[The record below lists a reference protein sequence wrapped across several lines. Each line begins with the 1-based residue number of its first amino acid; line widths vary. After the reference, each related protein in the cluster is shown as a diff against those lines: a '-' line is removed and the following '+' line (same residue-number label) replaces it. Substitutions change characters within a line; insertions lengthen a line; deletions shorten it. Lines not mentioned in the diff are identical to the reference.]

1 MRGIRPNKRQGD
13 NVGKYIAKRLA
24 IGVATLFA
32 LATITFFLMHI
43 IPGSPFA
50 GETSKLPA
58 AVKEKLIE
66 KYGLDKPLGAQ
77 FAAYLKNA
85 VTGDFGTSLN
95 RKGKAVVDIIRAGL
109 PATASL
115 GMVAFVI
122 AITVGVTLGT
132 VAAFSKQRWVSGA
145 VAFIATIGVSVPSFL
160 LALLMMLLFGV
171 VLHWLPIVGLGS
183 WQHYIMPGIAL
194 ALAPI
199 AMISRLVRTNLMEVM
214 RQDYMVLAR
223 SKGTSELMVILR
235 HALKNAMV
243 PVITYAG
250 PLIATLLT
258 GSFVIETLFSVPGI
272 GAEFVN
278 SVSNRDYTLIMAL
291 TIFYGAFIIVANIVT
306 DLITAAMDP
315 RIRLK

>member
-1 MRGIRPNKRQGD
+1 MA
-13 NVGKYIAKRLA
+13 KYVAKRLA
-24 IGVATLFA
+24 IGVLTLFA

-66 KYGLDKPLGAQ
+66 KYGLDKPIGAQ
-77 FAAYLKNA
+77 FVTYLGNA
-85 VTGDFGTSLN
+85 LTGDFGTSLN
-95 RKGKAVVDIIRAGL
+95 RKGKAVVDIIKAGM

-115 GMVAFVI
+115 GFVAFVI
-122 AITVGVTLGT
+122 AMVVGIALGT
-132 VAAFSKQRWVSGA
+132 IAAFSRHGWVSGA
-145 VAFIATIGVSVPSFL
+145 AAFIATIGVSVPSFL
-160 LALLMMLLFGV
+160 LSLLMMLLFGV
-171 VLHWLPIVGLGS
+171 LLHCLPIVGLSS
-183 WQHYIMPGIAL
+183 WRHYIMPATAL

-199 AMISRLVRTNLMEVM
+199 AMISRLVRTNLLEVM
-214 RQDYMVLAR
+214 KQDYMVLAR
-223 SKGTSELMVILR
+223 SKGTPESMVILR
-235 HALKNAMV
+235 HALKNALV

-258 GSFVIETLFSVPGI
+258 GSFVVETLFSVPGI

-291 TIFYGAFIIVANIVT
+291 TIFYGAFIIIANIIT
-306 DLITAAMDP
+306 DLITAMLDP

>member
-1 MRGIRPNKRQGD
+1 MT
-13 NVGKYIAKRLA
+13 KYILKRLW
-24 IGVATLFA
+24 IGLITLWA
-32 LATITFFLMHI
+32 LATITFFLMHV

-66 KYGLDKPLGAQ
+66 KYGLDQRLMVQ
-77 FAAYLKNA
+77 YTTYMKNA

-95 RKGKAVVDIIRAGL
+95 RKGKEVMDIIADGL
-109 PATASL
+109 GATASL
-115 GMVAFVI
+115 GIVAFTI
-122 AITVGVTLGT
+122 AIAVGVSLGT
-132 VAAFSKQRWVSGA
+132 ICAFSKKKWVGGI
-145 VAFIATIGVSVPSFL
+145 VTFISTIGVSVPSFL
-160 LALLMMLLFGV
+160 LALLMMLVFGV
-171 VLHWLPIVGLGS
+171 WLGWPIRGLSG
-183 WQHYIMPGIAL
+183 WKDYILPATAL

-199 AMISRLVRTNLMEVM
+199 AMISRLVRTSLTEVM

-223 SKGTSELMVILR
+223 SKGTPEIRVITR
-235 HALKNAMV
+235 HALKNAII

-250 PLIATLLT
+250 PLLATLVT
-258 GSFVIETLFSVPGI
+258 GSFVIEKLFSIPGI

-291 TIFYGAFIIVANIVT
+291 TILYGSFIIIANIIT
-306 DLITAAMDP
+306 DVITASIDP

>member
-1 MRGIRPNKRQGD
+1 MA
-13 NVGKYIAKRLA
+13 KYVVKRLA
-24 IGVATLFA
+24 IGVVTLFA
-32 LATITFFLMHI
+32 LATITFFLMHV

-66 KYGLDKPLGAQ
+66 KYGLDKPLGVQ
-77 FAAYLKNA
+77 FITYLGNA
-85 VTGDFGTSLN
+85 LTGDFGTSLN
-95 RKGKAVVDIIRAGL
+95 RKGKAVADIIAGGL

-115 GMVAFVI
+115 GLVAFVI
-122 AITVGVTLGT
+122 AMVVGIALGT
-132 VAAFSKQRWVSGA
+132 VAAFSKHRWVGGA

-171 VLHWLPIVGLGS
+171 VLHWLPLVGLGT
-183 WQHYIMPGIAL
+183 WRHYIMPGVAL

-199 AMISRLVRTNLMEVM
+199 AMISRLVRTNLNEVM

-223 SKGTSELMVILR
+223 SKGTPEIKVILR
-235 HALKNAMV
+235 HALKNALV

-250 PLIATLLT
+250 PLVATLLT

>member
-1 MRGIRPNKRQGD
+1 M
-13 NVGKYIAKRLA
+13 GKYIAKRLA
-24 IGVATLFA
+24 IGVVTLFA
-32 LATITFFLMHI
+32 LATITFFLMHV

-66 KYGLDKPLGAQ
+66 KYGLDRPLGAQ

-95 RKGKAVVDIIRAGL
+95 RKGKAVVDIIKTGL

-132 VAAFSKQRWVSGA
+132 VAAFSKQRWVSGL
-145 VAFIATIGVSVPSFL
+145 VAFIATVGVSVPSFL

-235 HALKNAMV
+235 HALKNALV

-291 TIFYGAFIIVANIVT
+291 TVFYGAFIIVANIVT

>member
-1 MRGIRPNKRQGD
+1 M
-13 NVGKYIAKRLA
+13 GKYIIKRLL
-24 IGVATLFA
+24 IGIVTLFA
-32 LATITFFLMHI
+32 LMTITFFLMHI

-66 KYGLDKPLGAQ
+66 KYGLNQPLTVQ
-77 FAAYLKNA
+77 FLTYLKN
-85 VTGDFGTSLN
+85 VMTGDFGTSLN
-95 RKGKAVVDIIRAGL
+95 RKGKAVVDIIMGGIG
-109 PATASL
+109 PTAAL
-115 GMVAFVI
+115 GFVAFVI
-122 AITVGVTLGT
+122 AMVVGIALGT
-132 VAAFSKQRWVSGA
+132 AAAFSKQKWVGGL
-145 VAFIATIGVSVPSFL
+145 VAFIATIGVSLPSFL

-171 VLHWLPIVGLGS
+171 ILRWLPIVGLS
-183 WQHYIMPGIAL
+183 TWRHFIMPSIAL
-194 ALAPI
+194 ALSPI
-199 AMISRLVRTNLMEVM
+199 AMIARLVRTSLEEVM
-214 RQDYMVLAR
+214 RQDYMILAR
-223 SKGTSELMVILR
+223 SKGTPELKVILR
-235 HALKNAMV
+235 HALKNALV

-291 TIFYGAFIIVANIVT
+291 TIFYGSFIIIANIIT

-315 RIRLK
+315 RIRLS

>member
-1 MRGIRPNKRQGD
+1 MIPL
-13 NVGKYIAKRLA
+13 GKYILKRVL
-24 IGVATLFA
+24 IGIVTLFA

-58 AVKEKLIE
+58 AVKEKLIA
-66 KYGLDKPLGAQ
+66 KYGLDKPLMVQ
-77 FAAYLKNA
+77 FFTYLKNA
-85 VTGDFGTSLN
+85 MSGDFGTSLN
-95 RKGKAVVDIIRAGL
+95 RKGKEVVDIILGGIS
-109 PATASL
+109 PTASL
-115 GMVAFVI
+115 GMVSFVI
-122 AITVGVTLGT
+122 AMTVGIFLGT
-132 VAAFSKQRWVSGA
+132 VAAFSKQKWVSGA

-171 VLHWLPIVGLGS
+171 VLNWLPFIGLSS
-183 WQHYIMPGIAL
+183 WRHFIMPGVAL
-194 ALAPI
+194 ALSPI
-199 AMISRLVRTNLMEVM
+199 AMIARLVRTSLMEVM

-223 SKGTSELMVILR
+223 SKGTSELMVIIR
-235 HALKNAMV
+235 HALKNALV

-272 GAEFVN
+272 GSEFVS
-278 SVSNRDYTLIMAL
+278 SVSNRDYPLIMAL
-291 TIFYGAFIIVANIVT
+291 TLFYGAFIIIANIVT
-306 DLITAAMDP
+306 DLITAGMDP

>member
-1 MRGIRPNKRQGD
+1 MT
-13 NVGKYIAKRLA
+13 KYILKRLW
-24 IGVATLFA
+24 IGLITLWA
-32 LATITFFLMHI
+32 LATITFFLMHV

-66 KYGLDKPLGAQ
+66 KYGLDQPLMVQ
-77 FAAYLKNA
+77 YTTYMKNA

-95 RKGKAVVDIIRAGL
+95 RKGKEVMDIIADGL
-109 PATASL
+109 GATASL
-115 GMVAFVI
+115 GIVAFTI
-122 AITVGVTLGT
+122 AIAVGVSLGT
-132 VAAFSKQRWVSGA
+132 ICAFSKKKWVGGI
-145 VAFIATIGVSVPSFL
+145 VTFISTIGVSVPSFL
-160 LALLMMLLFGV
+160 LALLMMLVFGV
-171 VLHWLPIVGLGS
+171 WLGWPIRGLSG
-183 WQHYIMPGIAL
+183 WKDYILPATAL

-199 AMISRLVRTNLMEVM
+199 AMISRLVRTSLTEVM

-223 SKGTSELMVILR
+223 SKGTPEIRVITR
-235 HALKNAMV
+235 HALKNAII

-250 PLIATLLT
+250 PLLATLVT
-258 GSFVIETLFSVPGI
+258 GSFVIEKLFSIPGI

-291 TIFYGAFIIVANIVT
+291 TILYGSFIIIANIIT
-306 DLITAAMDP
+306 DVITASIDP

>member
-1 MRGIRPNKRQGD
+1 M
-13 NVGKYIAKRLA
+13 GKYIAKRLA

-171 VLHWLPIVGLGS
+171 MLHWLPIVGLGS

-291 TIFYGAFIIVANIVT
+291 TVFYGAFIIVANIVT

>member
-1 MRGIRPNKRQGD
+1 MA
-13 NVGKYIAKRLA
+13 KYVLKRLV
-24 IGVATLFA
+24 IGVVTLFA

-66 KYGLDKPLGAQ
+66 KYGLDQPLWAQ
-77 FAAYLKNA
+77 FVTYLRNA

-95 RKGKAVVDIIRAGL
+95 RKGRAVVDIIMGGL

-122 AITVGVTLGT
+122 AMTVGITLGT
-132 VAAFSKQRWVSGA
+132 VSAFSKHRWVSGV

-171 VLHWLPIVGLGS
+171 VLKWLPLVGGLS
-183 WQHYIMPGIAL
+183 TWRHYIMPGVAL
-194 ALAPI
+194 ALGPI
-199 AMISRLVRTNLMEVM
+199 AMIARLVRTNLMEVM

-223 SKGTSELMVILR
+223 SKGTSEIKVILR
-235 HALKNAMV
+235 HALKNALV

-291 TIFYGAFIIVANIVT
+291 TIFYGAFIIIANIVT
-306 DLITAAMDP
+306 DLVTAAMDP

>member
-1 MRGIRPNKRQGD
+1 MIPL
-13 NVGKYIAKRLA
+13 GKYILKRVL
-24 IGVATLFA
+24 IGIVTLFA

-58 AVKEKLIE
+58 AVKEKLIA
-66 KYGLDKPLGAQ
+66 KYGLDKPLMVQ
-77 FAAYLKNA
+77 FLTYLKNA
-85 VTGDFGTSLN
+85 VSGDFGTSLN
-95 RKGKAVVDIIRAGL
+95 RKGKEVVDIILGGIS
-109 PATASL
+109 PTASL
-115 GMVAFVI
+115 GMVSFVI
-122 AITVGVTLGT
+122 AMTVGIFLGT
-132 VAAFSKQRWVSGA
+132 VAAFSKQKWVSGA

-171 VLHWLPIVGLGS
+171 VLNWLPFIGLSS
-183 WQHYIMPGIAL
+183 WRHFIMPGVAL
-194 ALAPI
+194 ALSPI
-199 AMISRLVRTNLMEVM
+199 AMIARLVRTSLMEVM

-223 SKGTSELMVILR
+223 SKGTSELMVIIR
-235 HALKNAMV
+235 HALKNALV

-272 GAEFVN
+272 GSEFVS
-278 SVSNRDYTLIMAL
+278 SVSNRDYPLIMAL
-291 TIFYGAFIIVANIVT
+291 TLFYGAFIIIANIVT
-306 DLITAAMDP
+306 DLITAGMDP

>member
-1 MRGIRPNKRQGD
+1 M
-13 NVGKYIAKRLA
+13 GKYIAKRML
-24 IGVATLFA
+24 IGIVTLFA

-58 AVKEKLIE
+58 AVKERLIAS
-66 KYGLDKPLGAQ
+66 YGLDQPIHVQ
-77 FAAYLKNA
+77 FIAYLKNA
-85 VTGDFGTSLN
+85 LTGDFGTSLN
-95 RKGKAVVDIIRAGL
+95 RKGKEVMDIIMGGL

-122 AITVGVTLGT
+122 SMTVGIFLGT
-132 VAAFSKQRWVSGA
+132 VAAFSKQKWVSGL
-145 VAFIATIGVSVPSFL
+145 VAFLATIGISVPSFL
-160 LALLMMLLFGV
+160 LALLMMILFGV
-171 VLHWLPIVGLGS
+171 ILRCLPIVGLTT
-183 WQHYIMPGIAL
+183 WRHYIMPGFAMSL
-194 ALAPI
+194 GPI
-199 AMISRLVRTNLMEVM
+199 AMISRLVRTSLMDVM

-223 SKGTSELMVILR
+223 SKGTSELMVIIR
-235 HALKNAMV
+235 HALKNALV
-243 PVITYAG
+243 PVVTYAG

-306 DLITAAMDP
+306 DLVTAVIDP